1 MAIRTADSVIKATI
15 VLDGRSLTQ
24 LAKDARVSQPMVT
37 RFMNGQRSLTIR
49 TMDKLMTAL
58 DLELV
63 SKHRHVTT

>member
-15 VLDGRSLTQ
+15 ILDGRSLTQ
-24 LAKDARVSQPMVT
+24 LARDARVSQPMVT

>member
-24 LAKDARVSQPMVT
+24 LARDARVSQPMVT